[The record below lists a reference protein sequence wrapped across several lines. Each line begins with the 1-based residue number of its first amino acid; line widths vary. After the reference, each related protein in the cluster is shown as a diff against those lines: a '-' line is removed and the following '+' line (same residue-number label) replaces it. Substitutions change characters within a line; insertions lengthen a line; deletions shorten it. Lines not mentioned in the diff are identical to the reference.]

1 MPNAPLILHARVV
14 GNQGG
19 GPDKTVFNSA
29 RYAAPRYRMAAAYI
43 HPATDAGETDL
54 APLRRLAAANGC
66 PLHAIPERGPLSLT
80 TYHEALRLCRELG
93 VAVWHAH
100 DYKTDLL
107 GLALRRQH
115 PMKLVTTVHGWMP
128 VTHKLAFYEAIDRRL
143 LRFYDHVFAVSP
155 PLLDAA
161 RQFGVSEH
169 RLTYL
174 PNGIETQGR
183 PSLPTRDDARASLG
197 LSDRDDDVRHVAC
210 IGRLSNEKRL
220 DRAIRVI
227 ARLREA
233 GHAVHLHLIGEGPQR
248 PVLEDAVRRLKLADR
263 VTFHGWQTDTAPHLA
278 AADAVL
284 LTSETEGLPN
294 ALLEAMHAGV
304 PVAATPVGG
313 VPDLLA
319 HGRCGVLLDPAD
331 EDAWPEHLAA
341 LLHNTAERE
350 HFIATAKQQITNR
363 FTFAT
368 RMDRVLG
375 TYDALLAASHSACIA
390 A

>member
-1 MPNAPLILHARVV
+1 MPDAPLILHARVV

-43 HPATDAGETDL
+43 HPATNAGEADL
-54 APLRRLAAANGC
+54 APLRRLADDNDC
-66 PLHAIPERGPLSLT
+66 PLHPIPERGPLSLT
-80 TYHEALRLCRELG
+80 TYHKALALCRELG

-107 GLALRRQH
+107 GIALRRQH
-115 PMKLVTTVHGWMP
+115 PMTLVTTLHGWMP
-128 VTHKLAFYEAIDRRL
+128 VTHRLVLYEAIDRRL

-155 PLLDAA
+155 PLLEAA
-161 RQFGVSEH
+161 RQFGVDEH

-183 PSLPTRDDARASLG
+183 PAPPTRNDARAALG
-197 LSDRDDDVRHVAC
+197 LSDDTKHVAC
-210 IGRLSNEKRL
+210 IGRLSDEKRL

-227 ARLREA
+227 ARLRDA
-233 GHAVHLHLIGEGPQR
+233 GHAAYLHLVGEGPQR
-248 PVLEDAVRRLKLADR
+248 PVLEDAVRRLQLADR
-263 VTFHGWQTDTAPHLA
+263 VTFHGWQTDIAPYLA
-278 AADAVL
+278 AVDAVL

-319 HGRCGVLLDPAD
+319 HGRCGVLLDPAN
-331 EDAWPEHLAA
+331 EDAWPESIAA
-341 LLHNTAERE
+341 LLHNTAERDQ
-350 HFIATAKQQITNR
+350 FIATAQQQIANR
-363 FTFAT
+363 FTFAA
-368 RMDRVLG
+368 RMEKVLE
-375 TYDALLAASHSACIA
+375 TYDELLDESNPSRAAA
-390 A
+390 

>member
-1 MPNAPLILHARVV
+1 MPDAPLILHARVV

-43 HPATDAGETDL
+43 HPASDSANADL
-54 APLRRLAAANGC
+54 ATLRRLADDNGC

-80 TYHEALRLCRELG
+80 TYQETLRLCRELG

-128 VTHKLAFYEAIDRRL
+128 VTHRLKLYEAVDRRL

-155 PLLDAA
+155 PLVDAA
-161 RQFGVSEH
+161 RRFGVNEH

-183 PSLPTRDDARASLG
+183 PAPPSREDAGASLELG
-197 LSDRDDDVRHVAC
+197 EDTKHIAC

-227 ARLREA
+227 ARLRDA
-233 GHAVHLHLIGEGPQR
+233 GEAVHLHLIGEGPQR
-248 PVLEDAVRRLKLADR
+248 PVLEDAVRRLRLADR
-263 VTFHGWQTDTAPHLA
+263 VTFHGWQTDIAPYLA

-284 LTSETEGLPN
+284 LTSDTEGLPN

-319 HGRCGVLLDPAD
+319 HGRCGVLLDPDD

-341 LLHNTAERE
+341 LLHNTAERDQ
-350 HFIATAKQQITNR
+350 FIATAQQQITNR
-363 FTFAT
+363 FTFAA
-368 RMDRVLG
+368 RMDKVLG
-375 TYDALLAASHSACIA
+375 TYDALLSESQPARQAA
-390 A
+390 